1 MEFNDGVC
9 TVCVVSVRPSGSVSE
24 VNSTSAV
31 RKGVKSPLR
40 IALTRCHLA
49 TGCTRLTAPCAIVPA
64 GTTSR
69 SKAKT
74 GSNTFASTGA
84 PSRLGRRLVKYMRRG
99 ATGGTVSEIFRFSS
113 SAEGAADT
121 EDTEIHAVTR
131 KPSPIFI
138 GHLLALIISPLAQ
151 Q

>member
-9 TVCVVSVRPSGSVSE
+9 TVCVVSVRPSGSVRE
-24 VNSTSAV
+24 VNSTSALC
-31 RKGVKSPLR
+31 KGVKSPLR

-84 PSRLGRRLVKYMRRG
+84 PSRLGTRLVKYMRTG
-99 ATGGTVSEIFRFSS
+99 APGGTVSEIFRFSS
-113 SAEGAADT
+113 LVAGHADT
-121 EDTEIHAVTR
+121 ENTEIDAR

-138 GHLLALIISPLAQ
+138 GHLLAFIISPLAQ